1 MWKPT
6 FMAQTQ
12 SENPKWVYGEY
23 YTDCNQTLHY
33 ISNSNGKT
41 HREIFHIQP
50 ITLSMCS
57 NVPDSEG
64 NLIYEN
70 HILQFDYMKS
80 KNGSKL
86 GVCGRA
92 KVVFSGG
99 CFGVLW
105 GWKKEFIPLS
115 GFCNTKITIIG
126 NEFDNPYLLEEMWGQ
141 HYEL

>member
-23 YTDCNQTLHY
+23 YTDCDQNLHY
-33 ISNSNGKT
+33 ISNSEGKVY
-41 HREIFHIQP
+41 RDIFQIDQT
-50 ITLSMCS
+50 TLSMCS

-70 HILQFDYMKS
+70 HILEFRYS
-80 KNGSKL
+80 TGIIR
-86 GVCGRA
+86 RA

-99 CFGVLW
+99 CFGVLL
-105 GWKKEFIPLS
+105 GQNKTFIALTDS
-115 GFCNTKITIIG
+115 LHTRVTIIG
-126 NEFDNPYLLEEMWGQ
+126 NAFDNPYLLKESQG
-141 HYEL
+141 

>member
-12 SENPKWVYGEY
+12 SENPKWVHGEY
-23 YTDCNQTLHY
+23 YTDCNQNLHY
-33 ISNSNGKT
+33 ISNSEGKVYRDT
-41 HREIFHIQP
+41 FQIDKT
-50 ITLSMCS
+50 TLSMCS

-70 HILQFDYMKS
+70 HILQFDYTKS

-92 KVVFSGG
+92 KVVFSRG

-105 GWKKEFIPLS
+105 GWKKEFIPLF
-115 GFCNTKITIIG
+115 GFCNTRITIIG
-126 NEFDNPYLLEEMWGQ
+126 NVFDNPYLLEKSQGVIV
-141 HYEL
+141 